1 MAAVP
6 NQTLQVPRAL
16 CPYAA
21 LCYTGLGRN
30 QSMLGRISLILEKVK
45 SFNVPIVID
54 ADGLWHL
61 TTNPNILKV

>member
-1 MAAVP
+1 MP
-6 NQTLQVPRAL
+6 NCRV
-16 CPYAA
+16 
-21 LCYTGLGRN
+21 TGLGRN

-61 TTNPNILKV
+61 TTNPGILKVSRLY

>member
-1 MAAVP
+1 
-6 NQTLQVPRAL
+6 
-16 CPYAA
+16 
-21 LCYTGLGRN
+21 
-30 QSMLGRISLILEKVK
+30 MLGRISLILEKVK